1 LELFHTKVVDP
12 ELWEGA
18 LFIARRLKNAGYL
31 VYFAGGAVRDLLL
44 GRTVSDIDVVTSAPP
59 ERVEA
64 LFERT
69 IPVGRQFGVVIVVV
83 GNYQYEVATFRG
95 EDRYLDGRHPSQV
108 VFADPETDARRRDF
122 TINALFYDPFSETII
137 DFVGGRE
144 DLARGVLRAVG
155 DPHARFRED
164 RLRLLR
170 AVRLACQ
177 LDFTIEAATFD
188 AIRREAAGVGEVS
201 AERVRDEL
209 IRLLTGPAPARGLDL
224 LLETGLLQ
232 VILPEVVAMVGVPQ
246 PPEFHPEG
254 DVFAHTRLMFE
265 KADSLHEALAL
276 GVLLHDVGKPPTFRV
291 EDRIRF
297 DGHAEVGAEM
307 AVEICRRLR
316 FPNQTTLRVKELV
329 RQHLRFMHVRE
340 MRVSTLKR
348 FLLQEHF
355 EDHLELH
362 RLDCLASHGDLTNYE
377 FCREKLEELQREP
390 TRMPRLLT
398 GHDLIDAGFRP
409 GPIFSRILGSLEDL
423 QLEGK
428 ITSREDAL
436 RWLKTNWSAD
446 PSTAAPNGD
455 G

>member
-1 LELFHTKVVDP
+1 MEPFHTKVDDP

-232 VILPEVVAMVGVPQ
+232 VILPEVFAMVGVPQ

-291 EDRIRF
+291 
-297 DGHAEVGAEM
+297 
-307 AVEICRRLR
+307 
-316 FPNQTTLRVKELV
+316 
-329 RQHLRFMHVRE
+329 
-340 MRVSTLKR
+340 
-348 FLLQEHF
+348 
-355 EDHLELH
+355 
-362 RLDCLASHGDLTNYE
+362 
-377 FCREKLEELQREP
+377 
-390 TRMPRLLT
+390 
-398 GHDLIDAGFRP
+398 
-409 GPIFSRILGSLEDL
+409 
-423 QLEGK
+423 
-428 ITSREDAL
+428 
-436 RWLKTNWSAD
+436 
-446 PSTAAPNGD
+446 
-455 G
+455 